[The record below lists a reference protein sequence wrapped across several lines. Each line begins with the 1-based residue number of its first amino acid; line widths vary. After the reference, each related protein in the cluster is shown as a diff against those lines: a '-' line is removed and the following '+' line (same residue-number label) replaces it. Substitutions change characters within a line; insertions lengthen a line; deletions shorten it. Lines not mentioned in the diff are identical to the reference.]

1 MSAPAKPRPIT
12 AALVITANALRD
24 GRVAWLAADRWTPRL
39 AEARIFPAEEAEAAL
54 AQGAAAER
62 ARLVVGAYA
71 VEVDILAGR
80 PVPRRYRERL
90 RAEGPSVDAE
100 PRQAAGARAA

>member
-1 MSAPAKPRPIT
+1 MSTPAKPRPIT

-24 GRVAWLAADRWTPRL
+24 GRVAWLAADRWTPL
-39 AEARIFPAEEAEAAL
+39 LSEARIFPPEEAEAAL
-54 AQGAAAER
+54 ALGQAAER

-71 VEVDILAGR
+71 VEVDVRSGR
-80 PVPRRYRERL
+80 PIPRRYRERL

-100 PRQAAGARAA
+100 PKPATQARAA